1 MFGHLEAQLAE
12 VRQGSGGLA
21 QIHCATPHAQQQHV
35 VEQGEERIARLVYHH
50 DHLAVLSG
58 FLARFFV
65 Q

>member
-1 MFGHLEAQLAE
+1 LATAKQKHF
-12 VRQGSGGLA
+12 VK
-21 QIHCATPHAQQQHV
+21 
-35 VEQGEERIARLVYHH
+35 QGEERIARLVYHH